1 MQGKMHSLLHIFNSI
16 GAIAM
21 NRDRKVAKIKI
32 FEKKTFAVSRVNI
45 YVGLFMLASTDNCD
59 LFK

>member
-1 MQGKMHSLLHIFNSI
+1 MHSLLHIFNRI

-32 FEKKTFAVSRVNI
+32 FEKKHSLYPESA
-45 YVGLFMLASTDNCD
+45 FMLAYLCWLQQIIATYLNK
-59 LFK
+59 F

>member
-1 MQGKMHSLLHIFNSI
+1 MHSLLHIFNSI

-32 FEKKTFAVSRVNI
+32 FEKKKHLLYPEST
-45 YVGLFMLASTDNCD
+45 FMLAYLCWLQQIIATYLNK
-59 LFK
+59 F